1 MSQQTGPMLINLPT
15 PSSNPDT
22 PNDMPGT
29 PTSTTTS
36 LSALSTTAIKDG
48 HRGHTHGFPALGGP
62 RGHQHQSST
71 NSLEAERADRI
82 SRLAGLERVSTCA
95 LPRNSN
101 SRPGTRSRC
110 RPSRPP
116 RPPPPSPTTS
126 CSRTRSGTCPWRRPT
141 STPMASLPRRPRMS
155 TVGSASATG
164 SVGARTTTEAGEQ
177 FDDTTEVDEDVMS
190 MDTNYRTMDVDSTSG
205 ADAMDEEMASRSVG
219 GFEDRMSDDGTA
231 SLVGFGEGA
240 NSTVSGPIYHRRP
253 LPGAAGA
260 AGVWGLER
268 SSSGLSEG
276 AMLRS
281 QQMREA
287 ANMTASGD
295 VNASAS
301 AQAERRDARM
311 MDGVSV
317 DGGGHVG
324 TSDDDVFVDTTTRGP
339 VPMQGGHP
347 GASGS
352 TSREAAE
359 RILRE
364 RLDRGETRVG
374 AASSTLGNTGGG
386 GGEQLG
392 RFYFEEKK

>member
-1 MSQQTGPMLINLPT
+1 MRTPSQQQQAGHAQSQSPQQT
-15 PSSNPDT
+15 
-22 PNDMPGT
+22 T
-29 PTSTTTS
+29 PTSTTFPNNQLQQNQIGNLPVAPAYFDS
-36 LSALSTTAIKDG
+36 NGQPTAATK
-48 HRGHTHGFPALGGP
+48 
-62 RGHQHQSST
+62 
-71 NSLEAERADRI
+71 
-82 SRLAGLERVSTCA
+82 
-95 LPRNSN
+95 
-101 SRPGTRSRC
+101 
-110 RPSRPP
+110 
-116 RPPPPSPTTS
+116 
-126 CSRTRSGTCPWRRPT
+126 
-141 STPMASLPRRPRMS
+141 MS

-295 VNASAS
+295 VNASAA

-339 VPMQGGHP
+339 VPMQGGQQ

-374 AASSTLGNTGGG
+374 GASSTLGNTAG
-386 GGEQLG
+386 GGEALG

>member
-1 MSQQTGPMLINLPT
+1 
-15 PSSNPDT
+15 
-22 PNDMPGT
+22 
-29 PTSTTTS
+29 
-36 LSALSTTAIKDG
+36 
-48 HRGHTHGFPALGGP
+48 
-62 RGHQHQSST
+62 
-71 NSLEAERADRI
+71 
-82 SRLAGLERVSTCA
+82 
-95 LPRNSN
+95 
-101 SRPGTRSRC
+101 
-110 RPSRPP
+110 
-116 RPPPPSPTTS
+116 
-126 CSRTRSGTCPWRRPT
+126 
-141 STPMASLPRRPRMS
+141 MS

-177 FDDTTEVDEDVMS
+177 FDDNTEVDEDVMS

-205 ADAMDEEMASRSVG
+205 ADAMEEEMASRSVG

-268 SSSGLSEG
+268 SSSGLSES

-339 VPMQGGHP
+339 VPMQGGQQ

-374 AASSTLGNTGGG
+374 GASSTLGGNTSG
-386 GGEQLG
+386 GGEALG

>member
-15 PSSNPDT
+15 PSSQPDT

-82 SRLAGLERVSTCA
+82 SRLAGLERVST
-95 LPRNSN
+95 LR
-101 SRPGTRSRC
+101 T
-110 RPSRPP
+110 PSQQQQAGHAQSQ
-116 RPPPPSPTTS
+116 SPQQTT
-126 CSRTRSGTCPWRRPT
+126 PT
-141 STPMASLPRRPRMS
+141 STTFPNNQLQQNQIGNLPVAPAYFDSNGQPTAATKMS

-164 SVGARTTTEAGEQ
+164 S
-177 FDDTTEVDEDVMS
+177 VDEDVMS

-339 VPMQGGHP
+339 VPMQGGHQ
-347 GASGS
+347 GTSGS

-374 AASSTLGNTGGG
+374 GASSTLGNTSG
-386 GGEQLG
+386 GGEALG